1 MQHAPHNVQGTP
13 SQHVRH
19 AAAVPHATIQ
29 RNNTIGV
36 CYGAKNST
44 TTSFVASVTIDRIVA
59 PTATCA
65 CHVAFV
71 RSPRWQPLEASRSPG
86 GDVAAKARRITS
98 DTSPLEL
105 DCAWTG
111 PAPPRR
117 RWGRSEPNPGA
128 DVAAVRCGSGEP
140 SPGADVATAL
150 ARASAA
156 VQPQTNWRR
165 CLRLVLHG
173 ACRVCV
179 ACCTAVLPHGLPCL
193 YEVAVGRVRVR
204 LGREG
209 LRPKM
214 ASDLAVNHAL
224 TANAEQNMQ
233 QWTTQTADSHTTT
246 QHATTQRPHAA
257 YAQPWRQGMVM
268 PHA

>member
-1 MQHAPHNVQGTP
+1 
-13 SQHVRH
+13 
-19 AAAVPHATIQ
+19 
-29 RNNTIGV
+29 
-36 CYGAKNST
+36 
-44 TTSFVASVTIDRIVA
+44 
-59 PTATCA
+59 
-65 CHVAFV
+65 V

-86 GDVAAKARRITS
+86 GDVAAKARQITN
-98 DTSPLEL
+98 DTCRLHWNWTRL
-105 DCAWTG
+105 RGHVCAGTG

-165 CLRLVLHG
+165 WLRLVLHG

-233 QWTTQTADSHTTT
+233 QWTTQTADSSTTT